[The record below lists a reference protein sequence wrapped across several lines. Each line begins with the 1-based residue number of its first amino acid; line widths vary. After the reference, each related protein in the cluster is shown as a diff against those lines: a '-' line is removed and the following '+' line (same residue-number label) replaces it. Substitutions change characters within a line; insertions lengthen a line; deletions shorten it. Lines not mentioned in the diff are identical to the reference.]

1 MGKNRRTFSV
11 DFKMKAIEMYLH
23 RGTYSVIG
31 RWIKFREFL
40 FFYAF

>member
-23 RGTYSVIG
+23 RGMGSKLIG
-31 RWIKFREFL
+31 RN
-40 FFYAF
+40 